1 MKKILLILAVLFSL
15 SSKAADS
22 TYVTI
27 AWQARDVEYAA
38 SLIYGNDFYE
48 NLTDSMRVRYRL
60 ANNPT
65 ALQSLAITAYS
76 KDLLEALKALKNDI
90 TAKANNVD
98 TRLKALL
105 NALNDSY
112 ISEKITLMD
121 NGEQTQFTTAK
132 RYGKFRLTRRR
143 D

>member
-15 SSKAADS
+15 ASKAADS

-38 SLIYGNDFYE
+38 SLIYGNEFYE

-60 ANNPT
+60 ANKPT
-65 ALQSLAITAYS
+65 ALQSLTITAYS

-121 NGEQTQFTTAK
+121 TGEQTHFTTAK
-132 RYGKFRLTRRR
+132 TYGKFRLTRRR